1 MATLSK
7 TAVKKL
13 EQKFAETA
21 FRITQERNDFLLP
34 QVLDFIRRDKWINLK
49 PEYQRRLVWDV
60 KKRSLFIESLLL
72 NIPIPPLF
80 LYEWDLNRYEVMDG
94 QQRLNAVLSF
104 YEDSF
109 ALKGLERW
117 EELNDHK
124 FSDLPETLR
133 RGLDRRRLSATVLVV
148 DSSTPSP
155 QRSDVRKLVFE
166 RLNTGGQ
173 HLNAQ
178 ELRNCLYAGH
188 FNDLLIKLGHDT
200 LFARL
205 WDIPPYDENVHRD
218 GTVTTKLADDRLY
231 KRMLDCEIVLRY
243 FAFRERSRIRGS
255 VRSILDKT
263 MEDYQFISKEDA
275 AELGD
280 RFLKRLRLAHEIF
293 GSHTFRYQDEKR
305 KWKLSQP
312 LYDAVMVAL
321 DRFTNNRTRLRAKR
335 AAVVKAISRL
345 LRNERAYAVVV
356 GRPNTAKAI
365 HQRIDLISRAISR
378 AIRS

>member
-1 MATLSK
+1 
-7 TAVKKL
+7 
-13 EQKFAETA
+13 
-21 FRITQERNDFLLP
+21 
-34 QVLDFIRRDKWINLK
+34 
-49 PEYQRRLVWDV
+49 
-60 KKRSLFIESLLL
+60 
-72 NIPIPPLF
+72 
-80 LYEWDLNRYEVMDG
+80 MDG

-104 YEDSF
+104 YEGSF

-117 EELNDHK
+117 EELNDRK
-124 FSDLPETLR
+124 FSELPDTLQ

-188 FNDLLIKLGHDT
+188 FNDLLITLGHDT
-200 LFARL
+200 LFAKL
-205 WDIPPYDENVHRD
+205 WDIPPYEENVHRD
-218 GTVTTKLADDRLY
+218 GTVTTRLADDRLY

-263 MEDYQFISKEDA
+263 MEDFQAVSKEQA

-280 RFLKRLRLAHEIF
+280 KFLKRLKLAHDIF
-293 GSHTFRYQDEKR
+293 GAHTFRHQDEKR

-312 LYDAVMVAL
+312 LYDAIMVAL
-321 DRFTNNRTRLRAKR
+321 DRFANNKAKLRTKR
-335 AAVVKAISRL
+335 SAIVRTVSRL
-345 LRNERAYAVVV
+345 LSNERAYAVIV

-365 HQRIDLISRAISR
+365 HQRLDLLSKAISR